1 MKPRIYLE
9 TTVVSYLTA
18 WPSRDLVTAAHQE
31 ITREW
36 WQVHRDDF
44 SLFVSQVVVQEASQ
58 GDSDAA
64 AQRLASLKD
73 VPILEVTE
81 AAESFATR
89 LLAQIPL
96 PAKAAIDALH
106 ISLAVVH
113 NMDYLLTW
121 N

>member
-1 MKPRIYLE
+1 
-9 TTVVSYLTA
+9 
-18 WPSRDLVTAAHQE
+18 
-31 ITREW
+31 
-36 WQVHRDDF
+36 
-44 SLFVSQVVVQEASQ
+44 VQEASQ

-81 AAESFATR
+81 AAESFAKR

-121 N
+121 NCAHIANAALRGQIEAVCRADGQEAPVICTPEELLED